1 MLLVPLSSN
10 EAFSP
15 TIQRLR
21 KKLAA
26 LGISKSVD
34 DSSASIGKRYS
45 RNDELG
51 TPFGITIDFQSI
63 KDNTV
68 TLRERDT
75 TKQVRSDEDT
85 ICKAIQH
92 MVNGAKTWSDIQQ
105 ELPEFTSQEID

>member
-1 MLLVPLSSN
+1 MPLSN
-10 EAFSP
+10 NPDFRP

-21 KKLAA
+21 RKLAA
-26 LGISKSVD
+26 MGISKSVD
-34 DSSASIGKRYS
+34 DSGASIGKRYS

-85 ICKAIQH
+85 ICDAIRN
-92 MVNGAKTWSDIQQ
+92 MIAGTKTWEDILID
-105 ELPEFTSQEID
+105 LPEFTSQDVD